1 MALGGLTTLDPN
13 ALSATKLRSSG
24 MTAQEVG
31 YKRKAFEQDLAGKLM
46 ADQTKQAAIQ
56 QKEKAAQAKVAE
68 WKPEYAA
75 FSHTDAFAALLEE
88 EKKLEAKQYAD
99 FKAGIGGN
107 PDDATSEAARERRY
121 RRFELDRKAK
131 ASQEA
136 VAYGQKMM
144 DAYRARPFDYA
155 DDTEAKVTE
164 YISNPAVMETGK
176 LPDLL
181 EELYDLNKAT
191 NEQLGFLKPSMSG
204 NAATLP
210 DGSVNTW
217 TSEKVI
223 PGQVM
228 AGIDMVLQNEHAWKA
243 ATRAYENLLVND
255 PERAAQVAETAKKNN
270 IPMVKAMV
278 FDAMNPVYSYT
289 KYKETQS
296 APSEAGIGDENKKAA
311 ARELLETGFGIVGG
325 AAQGKTVGEVFPTA
339 TDEEKKTFIDTYPKV
354 SGRFDVRNDE
364 LVTNYNN
371 LVYDVKVDAEGKKIP
386 VKVRAVIRDPQD
398 GSTRLVYSTDV
409 EGKNVSVSE
418 KIPKREFYSKVI
430 RPIAINN
437 PEYDINTLDRIAQD
451 EYNLIEGSGGQ
462 IDLPQRG
469 PKAENTI
476 GGKWGAK
483 ASANKYN

>member
-13 ALSATKLRSSG
+13 ALSATKLKSSG

-75 FSHTDAFAALLEE
+75 FSHTDAYAALLDE

-144 DAYRARPFDYA
+144 DSYRARPFDYA
-155 DDTEAKVTE
+155 DDTEAKITQ
-164 YISNPAVMETGK
+164 YISNPAVMDTGK

-181 EELYDLNKAT
+181 EELYDLGKAT

-204 NAATLP
+204 NATTLP

-243 ATRAYENLLVND
+243 ATRAYENLLAND
-255 PERAAQVAETAKKNN
+255 PERAAQVAETAAKNN

-289 KYKETQS
+289 KYKEGQTM
-296 APSEAGIGDENKKAA
+296 ASEGGAGVKADERASLWLGKVLEGYMDGTYGESSDQLSEPGEGFGTGEMRRIVKDPTTLVGWKWDAKDVYDPTAGKNIKVVEEIKDFEVDPQAQVFRVTVGPAKGDGDGRVEEIRFDEAESKLVPRISGNNKDQMRGIG
-311 ARELLETGFGIVGG
+311 I
-325 AAQGKTVGEVFPTA
+325 
-339 TDEEKKTFIDTYPKV
+339 
-354 SGRFDVRNDE
+354 
-364 LVTNYNN
+364 
-371 LVYDVKVDAEGKKIP
+371 
-386 VKVRAVIRDPQD
+386 
-398 GSTRLVYSTDV
+398 
-409 EGKNVSVSE
+409 
-418 KIPKREFYSKVI
+418 
-430 RPIAINN
+430 
-437 PEYDINTLDRIAQD
+437 YDIAAEKTGEGTRKGAGAQ
-451 EYNLIEGSGGQ
+451 NIVKTPQSGPYVPGKQ
-462 IDLPQRG
+462 STG
-469 PKAENTI
+469 PYI
-476 GGKWGAK
+476 PGR
-483 ASANKYN
+483 